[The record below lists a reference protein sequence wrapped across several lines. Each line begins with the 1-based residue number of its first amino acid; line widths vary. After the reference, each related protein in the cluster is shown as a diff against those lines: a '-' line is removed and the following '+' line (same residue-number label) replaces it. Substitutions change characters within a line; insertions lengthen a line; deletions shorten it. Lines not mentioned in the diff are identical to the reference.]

1 MIKKI
6 VTLLALIII
15 TGAFWFAQS
24 QYPNVYLEKG
34 FYTFLAVTIIYL
46 VFKSVI
52 EEIVARKIKEAKA
65 RYSFRKTVSILYIVG
80 IVLAI
85 IRIWVEQTQ
94 TLLVS
99 FGLIAAGIAIAL
111 QDFFKNFVGG
121 VIIFVTGI
129 YRVGDRIEIN
139 AKIGDVIDIGILY
152 TTLLELKEWVAG
164 DQATGRL
171 TIQPNG
177 VVLSGTV
184 NNYTKDNN
192 FIWDEIELP
201 ITYDSD
207 WKEAAKTIYRIVDT
221 ETKNM
226 AEQAEKEIL
235 NLAEKYY
242 LTIKVVEPEI
252 YLTLTDNWITFHI
265 RYITDVRERRMIR
278 NKLGQMILEELQ
290 KSEKVKIASTTV
302 DIIGFPELRM
312 KQTGERQEEQHPTI

>member
-6 VTLLALIII
+6 VNTLALIII
-15 TGAFWFAQS
+15 TGLFWFAQF
-24 QYPNVYLEKG
+24 QYPNTYLERG
-34 FYTFLAVTIIYL
+34 FYTLLAVTILYL
-46 VFKSVI
+46 AFKSVI
-52 EEIVARKIKEAKA
+52 EEIVVRNIKEPKA

-80 IVLAI
+80 IVLAL
-85 IRIWVEQTQ
+85 IRIWVEHTQ

-99 FGLIAAGIAIAL
+99 YGLIAAGIAIAL

-139 AKIGDVIDIGILY
+139 AKIGDVIDIGISY

-171 TIQPNG
+171 TILPNG
-177 VVLSGTV
+177 VILSGMI

-201 ITYDSD
+201 ITYGSD
-207 WKEAAKTIYRIVDT
+207 WKEAATTIRHIVGT
-221 ETKNM
+221 ETKTM
-226 AEQAEKEIL
+226 AEAAEQEIL
-235 NLAEKYY
+235 KLGEKYY
-242 LTIKVVEPEI
+242 LTTRAVEPEI

-265 RYITDVRERRMIR
+265 RYITDVRQRRVIR
-278 NKLGQMILEELQ
+278 NKLGLMILEEIQ
-290 KSEKVKIASTTV
+290 KSEKVKIASATV
-302 DIIGFPELRM
+302 DIVGLPELRIT
-312 KQTGERQEEQHPTI
+312 QTG

>member
-1 MIKKI
+1 
-6 VTLLALIII
+6 
-15 TGAFWFAQS
+15 
-24 QYPNVYLEKG
+24 
-34 FYTFLAVTIIYL
+34 VTIIYL

-52 EEIVARKIKEAKA
+52 EEIVARKIKEERA

-85 IRIWVEQTQ
+85 IRIFVEQTQ

-99 FGLIAAGIAIAL
+99 YGLIAAGIAIAL
-111 QDFFKNFVGG
+111 QDFFKSFVGG
-121 VIIFVTGI
+121 VITFVTGI

-171 TIQPNG
+171 TVMPNG

-207 WKEAAKTIYRIVDT
+207 WQEAVTTIRRIVGT
-221 ETKNM
+221 ETKTM
-226 AEQAEKEIL
+226 AEEAEKEIL
-235 NLAEKYY
+235 KLGEKYY
-242 LTIKVVEPEI
+242 LTIKAVEPEI

-265 RYITDVRERRMIR
+265 RYITDVRKRRMIH
-278 NKLGQMILEELQ
+278 NKLGQMILEEL
-290 KSEKVKIASTTV
+290 
-302 DIIGFPELRM
+302 
-312 KQTGERQEEQHPTI
+312 

>member
-15 TGAFWFAQS
+15 TGAFWFAQF
-24 QYPNVYLEKG
+24 QYPNIYLEKG
-34 FYTFLAVTIIYL
+34 FYTFLAVTIVYL

-52 EEIVARKIKEAKA
+52 EETVVRNIKEAKA

-80 IVLAI
+80 ILLAI
-85 IRIWVEQTQ
+85 IRIWVEHTQ

-99 FGLIAAGIAIAL
+99 YGLIAAGIAIAL
-111 QDFFKNFVGG
+111 QDFFKNFAGG
-121 VIIFVTGI
+121 IIIFVTGI
-129 YRVGDRIEIN
+129 YRVGDRIEIT

-152 TTLLELKEWVAG
+152 TTLLELREWVAG

-171 TIQPNG
+171 TILPNG
-177 VVLSGTV
+177 LVLSGTV

-207 WKEAAKTIYRIVDT
+207 WQEAVTTIRRIVGT
-221 ETKNM
+221 ETKTM
-226 AEQAEKEIL
+226 AEEAEKEIL
-235 NLAEKYY
+235 KLGEKYY
-242 LTIKVVEPEI
+242 LTIRTVEPDI

-265 RYITDVRERRMIR
+265 RYITDVRQRRVIR
-278 NKLGQMILEELQ
+278 NKLGQLILEEIR
-290 KSEKVKIASTTV
+290 KSEKVKIASATV
-302 DIIGFPELRM
+302 DIVGFPELRI
-312 KQTGERQEEQHPTI
+312 KKTG